1 MLGMAAGLRV
11 DVGQGRDCWAELAT
25 LTVSDP
31 PGSFSTNLPEG
42 GRDVIMFQCC
52 GGYSL
57 IERSVSGADTLADH
71 GATRVIATAG
81 TEVLARLL
89 PGHSHEMTV
98 TTDRGLTYPVRWTHI
113 G

>member
-1 MLGMAAGLRV
+1 M
-11 DVGQGRDCWAELAT
+11 T
-25 LTVSDP
+25 PSDP
-31 PGSFSTNLPEG
+31 PGSISTNLPGG

-57 IERSVSGADTLADH
+57 IERSVSGADALDDQ
-71 GATRVIATAG
+71 GAVRVIATAG

-89 PGHSHEMTV
+89 PGQSHEMTV
-98 TTDRGLTYPVRWTHI
+98 TSDRGLTYPVRWTHI